1 MIVIMAKSP
10 HFILTESSI
19 SEGIIFFGLPLACLT
34 FSLSILSR
42 APIVVG
48 RRVNLKTEVLPVSV
62 SRLSSTFKEKNHN
75 TCFYGQCYYCKETE
89 LACGKVI
96 MLVDQRVY
104 RYLSWWSWSFQ
115 VLRHSHAFLGRNNG
129 RISNIMDA
137 RPVETRKS
145 AASLSENI

>member
-1 MIVIMAKSP
+1 MMDMIVIMAKSP

-104 RYLSWWSWSFQ
+104 RFLS
-115 VLRHSHAFLGRNNG
+115 
-129 RISNIMDA
+129 
-137 RPVETRKS
+137 
-145 AASLSENI
+145 